1 MTSRRMFRAGLAAYG
16 TMVVMIGAGAY
27 LGILPTG
34 IQAIPH
40 FDLVMH
46 LILIGGVGFFLDGAL
61 DHRPL
66 LGRWW
71 SLGGTLVLIV
81 AGIEEWAQ
89 RFSPRRSSSF
99 SDYAADIAGV
109 ILFVWLARKV
119 GKLRPNATS
128 DLPRNA

>member
-1 MTSRRMFRAGLAAYG
+1 MIPRRFFRAGLLAYG
-16 TMVVMIGAGAY
+16 TMVFLIGAGAY
-27 LGILPTG
+27 LGVLPTG
-34 IQAIPH
+34 IHAIPH

-46 LILIGGVGFFLDGAL
+46 LLLIGGVGFFLDGAL

-66 LGRWW
+66 LNKWW

-99 SDYAADIAGV
+99 SDYAADVMGV
-109 ILFVWLARKV
+109 VLFVWLSRKV
-119 GKLRPNATS
+119 GCQPPVSRQA
-128 DLPRNA
+128 AA